1 MKLVTQETDHALA
14 ALCYMAGDK
23 FSGCISAR
31 DLAEA
36 LDAPYGFLRKIL
48 RSLASHGIVSSL
60 KGKGGGFRLLVS
72 PADISV
78 YKVMEIFQGPLR
90 VAECVTK
97 TRVCSR
103 KKTCPLCSPLNEL
116 GVRLSKELDGIT
128 IDVLVG

>member
-14 ALCYMAGDK
+14 VLCYMAGES
-23 FSGCISAR
+23 FSDCVSAR

-48 RSLASHGIVSSL
+48 RRLALHGIVSSTR
-60 KGKGGGFRLLVS
+60 GKGGGFHLLVS
-72 PADISV
+72 PAEVSV
-78 YKVMEIFQGPLR
+78 YKVMEIFQGPLY
-90 VAECVTK
+90 VTECVTK

-103 KKTCPLCSPLNEL
+103 KKTCPLCGPLNEV

-128 IDVLVG
+128 IAGLVK